1 MVIYLDWFLNKLNK
15 YRQSF
20 GLSFF
25 FVGLPLVY
33 FLRDGLK
40 LAPGSSAFTAAF
52 TILSLLIAFPQNP
65 KRLYHANTIGYLLCG
80 LYGLMALTYLAIY
93 APNRGW
99 FTNTPVEVVNQLV
112 LFAALFIF
120 SGTSINTLKSTFVQ
134 FTLFFSVFGG
144 LSLLYYIARNPA
156 YVIGMRAAISFGD
169 DGGMGSMG
177 NPHIYAKSAYI
188 GVVAGII
195 LLKNETRQRWRWAYY
210 ASVFILLL
218 VIGLCQSMAIVMIT
232 GVFFFLYFI
241 SNLKAHSIYKSLKWV
256 FGWQGIVLFLI
267 ISFGIYYVWEYT
279 RYDEAIINVYEKIFE
294 RFEKIFVTFFDSET
308 AQKVKFAGDSS
319 ASTRVTNIEL
329 VFKTLSKNL
338 DKNNWFPIIFGHG
351 YQDYYVD
358 SPFIEM
364 FHDLGIIGLILF
376 TALHAVILYWIFKE
390 IFNPTC
396 DFTLMIAFVFLV
408 TLIQNFTFGMPYDYG
423 RWCSMAFI
431 ARFALGYKKVLVQK
445 SSEPTGSILAN

>member
-1 MVIYLDWFLNKLNK
+1 MVIYIDWLLNKINK
-15 YRQSF
+15 YRQSL

-33 FLRDGLK
+33 FLRDGIK
-40 LAPGSSAFTAAF
+40 LAPGNSAFTAAF
-52 TILSLLIAFPQNP
+52 TILSLLIAFPINP
-65 KRLYHANTIGYLLCG
+65 KRLYHANTIGYLLCC
-80 LYGLMALTYLAIY
+80 LYGIIALIYLALY
-93 APNRGW
+93 VPNRGW

-112 LFAALFIF
+112 LLTAMFIF
-120 SGTSINTLKSTFVQ
+120 AGTSINTLKSTFVQ
-134 FTLFFSVFGG
+134 FTLFFSVLGG

-195 LLKNETRQRWRWAYY
+195 LLKNETRQLWRWVYY
-210 ASVFILLL
+210 TSVFILLL

-241 SNLKAHSIYKSLKWV
+241 SNLKAHNIYKSLKWI
-256 FGWQGIVLFLI
+256 FGWQGIILFI
-267 ISFGIYYVWEYT
+267 ISVYGIYYIWEYT
-279 RYDEAIINVYEKIFE
+279 RYDEYIINVYEKIFE
-294 RFEKIFVTFFDSET
+294 RFDKIFVTFFDNDT

-329 VFKTLSKNL
+329 VFKTLAKNL
-338 DKNNWFPIIFGHG
+338 DKNNWFRIIFGNG

-364 FHDLGIIGLILF
+364 FHDLGVIGLLLF
-376 TALHAVILYWIFKE
+376 TALHIVILYWIFKE

-396 DFTLMIAFVFLV
+396 DFTLMLAYVFLV

-423 RWCSMAFI
+423 RWCSMAFV
-431 ARFALGYKKVLVQK
+431 ARFALSYKKVLISNDYDTSK
-445 SSEPTGSILAN
+445 SIVPN